1 MQVIQV
7 SGKPVV
13 LTAPVRLVL
22 EIDISQ
28 VTSDSAIPSG
38 RKFLPFK
45 GIVQLL
51 LDFVFLFFEELRI
64 IWPAWHVPLISTS
77 RWAAQ
82 QY

>member
-51 LDFVFLFFEELRI
+51 LDFVFLFFEELLKSLCI
-64 IWPAWHVPLISTS
+64 VS
-77 RWAAQ
+77 RDVQ
-82 QY
+82 LRPDV